1 MASPDPLEH
10 ESMST
15 GSLRHYSPLVQ
26 AVYRAAEGELILCYA
41 DGRCCV
47 HADVPPAL
55 AAGLL
60 STSSPALY
68 VQQHLVGVFGVR
80 EVAAHAVEALLGA
93 EAASSAKGFVIS
105 FESDPSAPRNGHANS
120 H

>member
-1 MASPDPLEH
+1 
-10 ESMST
+10 MST
-15 GSLRHYSPLVQ
+15 GSHSNSGLLVL
-26 AVYRAAEGELILCYA
+26 AVYRAAEGELVLRYA
-41 DGRCCV
+41 DGGCCV
-47 HADVPPAL
+47 YADVPPAL

-80 EVAAHAVEALLGA
+80 ELPAHAVEELLRS
-93 EAASSAKGFVIS
+93 ETKSSAKGFVIS
-105 FESDPSAPRNGHANS
+105 FESDPVSPRNGRANS